1 MIICIYPYTDGKK
14 CFLSFFFF
22 LSYNCL
28 KNWYINLYC
37 YSDFMTLYSIIME
50 LIEAGAHIDTVNSN
64 GKTPYES
71 VATGML
77 F

>member
-1 MIICIYPYTDGKK
+1 
-14 CFLSFFFF
+14 
-22 LSYNCL
+22 
-28 KNWYINLYC
+28 
-37 YSDFMTLYSIIME
+37 MTLYSIIME

-77 F
+77 FSK